1 MSRPEEGNTMKTIYL
16 DHNATTPVHHEVLED
31 MLPYYKEFY
40 GNASSIYSKGREC
53 RAAVDKAREAVGNFL
68 GTEAV
73 DIVFTSGGTESDN
86 FAIKGVAFQ
95 NRDKKDHIITTMIE
109 HSAVL
114 NTCKFLEKMGF
125 KVTYLPVDKYGMVD
139 PDDVQNA
146 ITEKTTLVSIM
157 HANNEVG
164 TIQPIGEIG
173 KITKDKGV
181 YFHTDAIQSIGK
193 IRTNVEELN
202 VDLLSMSAHKF
213 YGPKGV
219 GALYIRK
226 GVKIMPYQ
234 HGGQH
239 ERRMR
244 AGTENVPGIV
254 GMGKAIELAG
264 KNMEERGKR
273 LKALAE
279 YFYRGLT
286 EKLDHIHFNG
296 HPTNR
301 IPGTLSLGFEFIEGE
316 GLILNFDMKGICA
329 STGSACTSGSLEP
342 SHVLVAMGIDPVI
355 AQGTIRF
362 SLGDSN
368 TSEEMDY
375 CLEVI
380 PPIVKRLRAMSPL
393 L

>member
-1 MSRPEEGNTMKTIYL
+1 
-16 DHNATTPVHHEVLED
+16 VHPEVLEA

-40 GNASSIYSKGREC
+40 GNASSIHSKGREC
-53 RAAVDKAREAVGNFL
+53 RAVVDKAREAVGNFL

-125 KVTYLPVDKYGMVD
+125 KVTYLPVDKYGMVN
-139 PDDVQNA
+139 PADVQNA
-146 ITEKTTLVSIM
+146 ITEKTCLVSIM

-164 TIQPIGEIG
+164 TVQPIGEIG
-173 KITKDKGV
+173 KITREKGV
-181 YFHTDAIQSIGK
+181 YLHTDAIQSVGK
-193 IRTNVEELN
+193 IRTNVEELK

-213 YGPKGV
+213 YGPKGC

-264 KNMEERGKR
+264 KDMEERTKR
-273 LKALAE
+273 LKDLTE

-286 EKLDHIHFNG
+286 ERLDHIHLDG

-368 TSEEMDY
+368 TSEEIDY

>member
-1 MSRPEEGNTMKTIYL
+1 MKTIYL
-16 DHNATTPVHHEVLED
+16 DHNSTTPLHPEVLEA

-40 GNASSIYSKGREC
+40 GNASSIHSKGREA
-53 RAAVDKAREAVGNFL
+53 RSAVDNAREAVGNFL

-95 NRDKKDHIITTMIE
+95 NRDKKDHIITSMIE

-125 KVTYLPVDKYGMVD
+125 KITYLPVDKYGMVN
-139 PDDVQNA
+139 PADVQNA
-146 ITEKTTLVSIM
+146 ITEKTILVSIM

-164 TIQPIGEIG
+164 TVQPIGEIG
-173 KITKDKGV
+173 KITRERGV
-181 YFHTDAIQSIGK
+181 YLHTDAIQSVGK
-193 IRTNVEELN
+193 IKTNVEELK

-213 YGPKGV
+213 YGPKGC

-244 AGTENVPGIV
+244 AGTEDVPGIV
-254 GMGKAIELAG
+254 GMGKAIELAMQD
-264 KNMEERGKR
+264 MEEKSKR
-273 LKALAE
+273 IKNLAE
-279 YFYRGLT
+279 YLYRGLM
-286 EKLDHIHFNG
+286 ERLDHVHLNG
-296 HPTNR
+296 HPTER
-301 IPGTLSLGFEFIEGE
+301 IPGTLNLGFEFVEGE

-329 STGSACTSGSLEP
+329 ATGSACTSGSLEP
-342 SHVLVAMGIDPVI
+342 SHVLVAMGCDPVI
-355 AQGTIRF
+355 TQGAIRF
-362 SLGDSN
+362 SLGNSN
-368 TSEEMDY
+368 TSEDMDY

>member
-1 MSRPEEGNTMKTIYL
+1 MKTIYL
-16 DHNATTPVHHEVLED
+16 DHNSTTPLHPEVLEA

-40 GNASSIYSKGREC
+40 GNASSIHSKGREA
-53 RAAVDKAREAVGNFL
+53 RSAVDKARETVGNFL

-86 FAIKGVAFQ
+86 FAIKGAAFR
-95 NRDKKDHIITTMIE
+95 NRDKKDHIITSMIE

-125 KVTYLPVDKYGMVD
+125 KVTYLPVDKYGMVN
-139 PDDVQNA
+139 PADVRNA
-146 ITEKTTLVSIM
+146 ITDKTILVSIM

-164 TIQPIGEIG
+164 TVQPIGEIG
-173 KITKDKGV
+173 KITREKGV
-181 YFHTDAIQSIGK
+181 YLHTDAVQSVGK
-193 IRTNVEELN
+193 IKTNVEELK

-226 GVKIMPYQ
+226 GVKLMPYQ

-254 GMGKAIELAG
+254 GMGKAIELAMQD
-264 KNMEERGKR
+264 MEEKTKR
-273 LKALAE
+273 IRNLAE
-279 YFYRGLT
+279 YLYRGLM
-286 EKLDHIHFNG
+286 ERLDHVHLNG
-296 HPTNR
+296 HPTER
-301 IPGTLSLGFEFIEGE
+301 IPGTLNLGFEFVEGE
-316 GLILNFDMKGICA
+316 GLILNFDMKGIYA

-342 SHVLVAMGIDPVI
+342 SHVLVAMGVDPVVT
-355 AQGTIRF
+355 QGAIRF
-362 SLGDSN
+362 SLGNSN
-368 TSEEMDY
+368 TSEDMDY

>member
-1 MSRPEEGNTMKTIYL
+1 MKTIYL
-16 DHNATTPVHHEVLED
+16 DHNSTTPLHPEVLEA

-40 GNASSIYSKGREC
+40 GNASSIHSKGREA
-53 RAAVDKAREAVGNFL
+53 RSAVDKARETVGNFL

-86 FAIKGVAFQ
+86 FAIKGAAFR
-95 NRDKKDHIITTMIE
+95 NRDKKDHIITSMIE

-125 KVTYLPVDKYGMVD
+125 KITYLPVDKYGMVN
-139 PDDVQNA
+139 PADVRNA
-146 ITEKTTLVSIM
+146 ITDKTILVSIM

-164 TIQPIGEIG
+164 TVQPIGEIG
-173 KITKDKGV
+173 KITREKGV
-181 YFHTDAIQSIGK
+181 YLHTDAVQSVGK
-193 IRTNVEELN
+193 IKTNVEELK

-226 GVKIMPYQ
+226 GVKLMPYQ

-254 GMGKAIELAG
+254 GMGKAIELAMQD
-264 KNMEERGKR
+264 MEEKTKR
-273 LKALAE
+273 IRNLAE
-279 YFYRGLT
+279 YLYRGLM
-286 EKLDHIHFNG
+286 ERLDHVHLNG
-296 HPTNR
+296 HPTER
-301 IPGTLSLGFEFIEGE
+301 IPGTLNLGFEFVEGE
-316 GLILNFDMKGICA
+316 GLILNFDMKGIYA

-342 SHVLVAMGIDPVI
+342 SHVLVAMGVDPVVT
-355 AQGTIRF
+355 QGAIRF
-362 SLGDSN
+362 SLGNSN
-368 TSEEMDY
+368 TSEDMDY